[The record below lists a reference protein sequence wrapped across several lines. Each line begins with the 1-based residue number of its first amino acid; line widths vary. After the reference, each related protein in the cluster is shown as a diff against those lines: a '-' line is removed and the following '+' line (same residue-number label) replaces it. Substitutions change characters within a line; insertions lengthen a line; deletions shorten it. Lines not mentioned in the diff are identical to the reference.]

1 MGKDIHLC
9 VWGQTGD
16 GSWGGDESGV
26 TAHDSLLGASAQLT
40 EKQERGCPWLKARQA
55 QGKDM
60 PPDKEIKM
68 NPNYW
73 ILSASC
79 NDLNREG

>member
-1 MGKDIHLC
+1 
-9 VWGQTGD
+9 
-16 GSWGGDESGV
+16 
-26 TAHDSLLGASAQLT
+26 
-40 EKQERGCPWLKARQA
+40 
-55 QGKDM
+55 M

-79 NDLNREG
+79 KELNREGGARAKGATSKLHLCLC